1 MAVVEV
7 LVVILGLVVMLINQ
21 VVQVVVELHHP
32 KLVLQALLI
41 LAVVV
46 VDLMTYR
53 VVLL

>member
-21 VVQVVVELHHP
+21 VVQVVVELHHQ
-32 KLVLQALLI
+32 KLVLQELLI
-41 LAVVV
+41 LVAVVE
-46 VDLMTYR
+46 DLMITR